1 MKKILKIGMYLIS
14 ISSLATL
21 VFFGSIFTRTSR
33 QDGGNGTGLKGLL
46 PFLGLGVDH
55 AQADVPG
62 GTDAGGDFPDTN
74 VGDCDGSGGAD
85 AGDAGADC

>member
-46 PFLGLGVDH
+46 PLLGLGVDH

-62 GTDAGGDFPDTN
+62 DADPGAGGQGFQ
-74 VGDCDGSGGAD
+74 GDCDGSGGA
-85 AGDAGADC
+85 GGGADC